1 MMKAAVFNGD
11 PGVKVVD
18 VPIPKISSG
27 EALVKV
33 KYAGVCGSDIFIC
46 SGKNPRIK
54 PPLIPGHEVVG
65 EVVKIK
71 DENHKFNI
79 HDRVAIFPPLSCGSC
94 DFCQKGLNYLC
105 KSLRILGCQTNGGFA
120 EYMKAPIENL
130 IKIPNSLSFEE
141 AVLVEP
147 LAVTVH
153 AVRLAQIEV
162 GDHAAIIGAG
172 PIGLLTAQVLGLSGC
187 SKVIISDL
195 IESRLKIAKEM
206 DFKIVYAKGDDSVD
220 QFLQISPGGVDLVFE
235 CVGHPSTINQI
246 MGVGKVKAQIVIVGM
261 FKELAQ
267 VDFFKLSKKQQSVVA
282 SFLYTINDFT
292 RAMELLEFKKIKV
305 KSVVSHVIPLER
317 AHEVFHLVKGA
328 GNSMKMLL
336 KI

>member
-1 MMKAAVFNGD
+1 MMRAAVFNGD
-11 PGVKVVD
+11 PGVKVVN

-71 DENHKFNI
+71 DESHKFNI
-79 HDRVAIFPPLSCGSC
+79 HDRVVIFPPLSCGSC
-94 DFCQKGLNYLC
+94 SFCQKGLNYLC

-120 EYMKAPIENL
+120 EYMKAPIGNL
-130 IKIPNSLSFEE
+130 IKIPDSLSFEE
-141 AVLVEP
+141 AVLIEP

-153 AVRLAQIEV
+153 AVRLARIEV

-172 PIGLLTAQVLGLSGC
+172 PIGLLTAQVLVLSGC

-195 IESRLKIAKEM
+195 VESRLRIAKKM
-206 DFKIVYAKGDDSVD
+206 DFKTVHVEGNDSID
-220 QFLQISPGGVDLVFE
+220 QFLQISPSGVDLVFE

-246 MGVGKVKAQIVIVGM
+246 MGIGKAKAQIVIVGM
-261 FKELAQ
+261 FKEL
-267 VDFFKLSKKQQSVVA
+267 VPIDFFKLSKKEQPIVA
-282 SFLYTINDFT
+282 SFLYTINDFA
-292 RAMELLEFKKIKV
+292 RALELLVLKKIKV

-328 GNSMKMLL
+328 GNPMKILL
-336 KI
+336 KV